1 MFNYIYILL
10 DLFKILEP
18 RQILSLWLYSLT
30 NSNSEKETK

>member
-18 RQILSLWLYSLT
+18 RQIYSLWLYSLT
-30 NSNSEKETK
+30 NSNSEEETK